1 MDVAHI
7 ATKHTE
13 DDNDSV
19 CFVLPDD
26 VSSATPEKKLLHS
39 YDRFYK
45 AVSKVAQD
53 IDEEAAPLPSLDT
66 VLGDVISSLPASH
79 LETLKSVWQ
88 RAEGFCKLQR
98 VVGKFHD
105 YRSDVVR
112 RLKRR
117 SRGTSSESPFYMTNM
132 EEGMK
137 EVMEKQTSMEQQLQF
152 SNTLL
157 VGMEQRYEQIPVLM
171 EEMLKKSRGL
181 SETNEQTALGKIVNE
196 NRQQIQR
203 MEELIEGL
211 DARLR
216 QWGPKEKEMSLPR
229 SWPETVHNNIVYSS
243 SEGSSTIDVNIPIAS
258 EEEALPRSAVAVPQS
273 RLSESQLLSK
283 SKAMAGMSLP
293 NAQSPETV
301 PVIMQNSSFEAKT
314 CEQHQQQQQE
324 SILTSS
330 SSALNSI
337 PLSSAS
343 HLDDHFSSST
353 NKLSPYA
360 LETVSK
366 ETSSKETCTEMA
378 AVHDKADDIILN
390 AAFTEAFLKDV
401 LLVQENIWTSALG
414 NKTEKKSP
422 GRRTRRRR
430 SEMSPRGG
438 VEHRRANNEEG
449 DPVEMLFNLMG
460 SESISFLNSSF
471 SEFCP
476 TTAPSCPMS
485 ILPNSALN

>member
-7 ATKHTE
+7 ATKRTE
-13 DDNDSV
+13 DDNDSA
-19 CFVLPDD
+19 CFVADD
-26 VSSATPEKKLLHS
+26 VSAATPEEKLLHS

-45 AVSKVAQD
+45 AVSKVTQD
-53 IDEEAAPLPSLDT
+53 INGDAFPLPSLDT
-66 VLGDVISSLPASH
+66 VLGDMPSFPASH

-88 RAEGFCKLQR
+88 RAEGFCKLQK
-98 VVGKFHD
+98 VVEKFHD

-117 SRGTSSESPFYMTNM
+117 SRVTSSECPLYMTNV

-137 EVMEKQTSMEQQLQF
+137 EVLQKQTSMEQQIQF
-152 SNTLL
+152 SNALL
-157 VGMEQRYEQIPVLM
+157 VGMEQRYEQIPALM
-171 EEMLKKSRGL
+171 EDMLKKSRGL
-181 SETNEQTALGKIVNE
+181 SETNEQTALGRIVTE

-216 QWGPKEKEMSLPR
+216 QWEPKEKEMSLPR
-229 SWPETVHNNIVYSS
+229 SCWPETVHNNIVYSS
-243 SEGSSTIDVNIPIAS
+243 SEGSSTIDVNIPSAP
-258 EEEALPRSAVAVPQS
+258 EEEALPRSTVAVPQS
-273 RLSESQLLSK
+273 CLPESQLLSK
-283 SKAMAGMSLP
+283 SKAVAGMSLS
-293 NAQSPETV
+293 NIHSPEIV
-301 PVIMQNSSFEAKT
+301 PVIMQNGSFEAKT
-314 CEQHQQQQQE
+314 CEQQQE

-330 SSALNSI
+330 SSVLNSI
-337 PLSSAS
+337 PMSSVS

-353 NKLSPYA
+353 NKLCSYS

-366 ETSSKETCTEMA
+366 EASPKETCTETA
-378 AVHDKADDIILN
+378 AVPDNDEIILN

-401 LLVQENIWTSALG
+401 LLVQENIWTSGLG

-422 GRRTRRRR
+422 GRRTRERR
-430 SEMSPRGG
+430 SQTSPNGG
-438 VEHRRANNEEG
+438 VETRLANNEEG

-476 TTAPSCPMS
+476 TTAPACPIS
-485 ILPNSALN
+485 ILPDSALNN